1 MTFVSIILATLV
13 ISGLMIYMRNQ
24 SAPDKLRSSEPDRQ
38 PQRQA
43 LDLEL
48 VHQRWREIMGMQSQ
62 GGVGLKNSLLEA
74 DKLLDYV
81 MRGKGFAGENMGDRL
96 KLQGNRFSDL
106 NGVWTA
112 HKLRNQL
119 AHEVDID
126 IVKPQIEDAVR
137 KLKRGIEDLGV
148 SLP

>member
-1 MTFVSIILATLV
+1 MTFVSIILATFV
-13 ISGLMIYMRNQ
+13 ISGLMIYIRNQ
-24 SAPDKLRSSEPDRQ
+24 SNPKRNTLDADVEPQ
-38 PQRQA
+38 HQA
-43 LDLEL
+43 LNMDLI
-48 VHQRWREIMGMQSQ
+48 HQRWREIMAMQSQ
-62 GGVGLKNSLLEA
+62 GGAGLKNSLLEA

-96 KLQGNRFSDL
+96 KQNGNRFSDL
-106 NGVWTA
+106 NGIWTA
-112 HKLRNQL
+112 HKLRNQI